1 MKASFPDRRLLA
13 RGNEILDTTRI
24 TTSTTSHRHVA
35 VDVRWLA
42 TGAGLALA
50 LLAGVMLEMVLED
63 HSRASLV
70 WMTGV
75 AVVLAGA
82 VGSIVL
88 IGVRDADVL
97 WETRKSAAIAAGD
110 AELAARRAEESR
122 TNDARSR
129 ELLQRLQTAT
139 IDAMRDPFLADRLAR
154 GPRDERS
161 LLVLLDQI
169 DEHLATPPDG
179 VAPATRGATARSSG
193 HRNRKPSAR
202 NP

>member
-1 MKASFPDRRLLA
+1 MKDE
-13 RGNEILDTTRI
+13 GNEILDTTRI
-24 TTSTTSHRHVA
+24 TTTPNTRRHVA

-42 TGAGLALA
+42 TGATLALA
-50 LLAGVMLEMVLED
+50 LLAGMMLEMVLED

-70 WMTGV
+70 WITGV

-110 AELAARRAEESR
+110 AELAARRADECR

-129 ELLQRLQTAT
+129 ELLQRLQAAT
-139 IDAMRDPFLADRLAR
+139 TDAMRDPFLADRLAR

-179 VAPATRGATARSSG
+179 IAPASSG
-193 HRNRKPSAR
+193 RASAHRNRKPSAR

>member
-1 MKASFPDRRLLA
+1 MKAPFPERRPA
-13 RGNEILDTTRI
+13 RQGNEILDTTRI
-24 TTSTTSHRHVA
+24 TTTPNTRRHVA

-50 LLAGVMLEMVLED
+50 LLAGVMLEMVVED

-75 AVVLAGA
+75 VVVLAGA

-110 AELAARRAEESR
+110 AEVAARRADECR

-129 ELLQRLQTAT
+129 ELLQRLQAAT
-139 IDAMRDPFLADRLAR
+139 IDAHAR
-154 GPRDERS
+154 PVPRRPAGPR
-161 LLVLLDQI
+161 
-169 DEHLATPPDG
+169 
-179 VAPATRGATARSSG
+179 PA
-193 HRNRKPSAR
+193 
-202 NP
+202 

>member
-1 MKASFPDRRLLA
+1 
-13 RGNEILDTTRI
+13 
-24 TTSTTSHRHVA
+24 
-35 VDVRWLA
+35 
-42 TGAGLALA
+42 
-50 LLAGVMLEMVLED
+50 MLEMVLED

-110 AELAARRAEESR
+110 AELAARRADECR

-129 ELLQRLQTAT
+129 ELLQRLQAAT
-139 IDAMRDPFLADRLAR
+139 TDAMRDPFLADRLAR

-169 DEHLATPPDG
+169 DEHLATRAGRDRPVP
-179 VAPATRGATARSSG
+179 RGATAGPAGTGTANRARATRSLPTTSDCPWRWHG
-193 HRNRKPSAR
+193 TRSVMLPAR
-202 NP
+202 